1 MSRSDDER
9 SCYQTFECGGTRR
22 HSMELSFDTSQMN
35 LQETSAAGQIAFLA
49 CSKLEHSTLLLEILE
64 NGLVAPDCVRT
75 ALSRLPSNRRL
86 LAVDLA
92 RTSALLMRRDP
103 HLRHPQTGLKAQ
115 AHN

>member
-1 MSRSDDER
+1 MA
-9 SCYQTFECGGTRR
+9 
-22 HSMELSFDTSQMN
+22 LSFDTSQMN
-35 LQETSAAGQIAFLA
+35 LQETSAAGQMAFLA
-49 CSKLEHSTLLLEILE
+49 YFKLEHSTPLREILE
-64 NGLVAPDCVRT
+64 DTLVAPDRVRTALSRKRRPTRHVRT

>member
-1 MSRSDDER
+1 
-9 SCYQTFECGGTRR
+9 
-22 HSMELSFDTSQMN
+22 MELLLDTSLMN
-35 LQETSAAGQIAFLA
+35 QQEASAVAETAFLA
-49 CSKLEHSTLLLEILE
+49 YFKLEHSTPLREILE
-64 NGLVAPDCVRT
+64 DTLVAPDRVRTALSRKRRPIRHVRT

-92 RTSALLMRRDP
+92 RTSALLMHRDP